1 MTDEEKE
8 NHPEYKTIGGYIK
21 THIVTDKDKQE
32 WWYGLSKTD
41 KQAVYALPN
50 FNAEKFTKCTG
61 IVIKEENHERIY
73 RISHPHRQLRP
84 LRDGGTHPE
93 DVRPW

>member
-1 MTDEEKE
+1 MSDCPYTYSDFINETNMTDEEKE

-32 WWYGLSKTD
+32 WWDGLSKTD

-61 IVIKEENHERIY
+61 IVIKEENHER
-73 RISHPHRQLRP
+73 HNC
-84 LRDGGTHPE
+84 
-93 DVRPW
+93 